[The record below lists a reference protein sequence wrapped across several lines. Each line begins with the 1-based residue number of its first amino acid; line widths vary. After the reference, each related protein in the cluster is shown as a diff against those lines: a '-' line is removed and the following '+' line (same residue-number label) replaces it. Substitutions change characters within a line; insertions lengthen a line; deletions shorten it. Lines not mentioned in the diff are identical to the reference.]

1 MNRIEQ
7 INELAKDLEKIRNIV
22 RKDEQLKEFTFG
34 TLDYENHRMGLA
46 VLYKG
51 IQKKYPQIKNYETL
65 MLEHNRLHNIV
76 YGKNRV
82 EFRLTDKEWE
92 QLKSILSHFDKDN
105 LTNGLRGLM
114 TYIKMNN
121 LTLCF
126 NKHVEEL

>member
-1 MNRIEQ
+1 MNRIE
-7 INELAKDLEKIRNIV
+7 ELSKDLSKIRDIV
-22 RKDEQLKEFTFG
+22 RKDEQLKDFTFG

-46 VLYKG
+46 ALYKG
-51 IQKKYPQIKNYETL
+51 IQFKYPQITNYETL

-76 YGKNRV
+76 YGKNRK
-82 EFRLTDKEWE
+82 EFRLTDTEWE

-121 LTLCF
+121 LTLGF